1 MAPVPDAPTPASVRV
16 PPHNLEAEE
25 SLLGAMMLRS
35 DAIGS
40 AVEVVNASD
49 FYKPAHGHIFDAICT
64 LWAAG
69 EGVDPV
75 TVAEELKRAG
85 LLDAI
90 GGPSVL
96 LTIQS
101 KTPAVSNAARYARI
115 VEENSL
121 LRKLIAAGG
130 EIAEMGFSPLD
141 DVAKTIDAAEALV
154 YDVGQHRFSDS
165 LVELRSLLDGTLDH
179 LEALFNRNEAITGTP
194 SGYRELDELLS
205 GFQKNALII
214 LGARP
219 AMGKT
224 AFALGAAAHAAIR
237 ANRPVI
243 FFSLEMGHLELTQRL
258 LGAEGRIDATRLR
271 NGSMNES
278 DWTKI
283 TKAMG
288 RMAEAPLWIDDNPNM
303 TVMEIRSKARRL
315 KSKVGDLGLIVVDY
329 LQLMTGRSSAEN
341 RQVEVAEIS
350 RGLKILA
357 RELETPVLALSQLS
371 RNLEQRADKRPM
383 LSDLRESGS
392 LEQDAD
398 VVMFLY
404 RDEVYHPD
412 SADKGTAEVIVAKH
426 RNGPNGVCR
435 LAFVDY
441 CTLFANMARTG
452 DG

>member
-1 MAPVPDAPTPASVRV
+1 MSTVPDAPPRSSARV

-40 AVEVVNASD
+40 AVEVVNAGD
-49 FYKPAHGHIFDAICT
+49 FYKPAHGHIFDAICS
-64 LWAAG
+64 LWASG

-75 TVAEELKRAG
+75 TVAEELRRAG

-90 GGPSVL
+90 GGPAVL

-130 EIAEMGFSPLD
+130 EIAEMGYAPLD
-141 DVAKTIDAAEALV
+141 EVAKTIDAAEALV

-165 LVELRSLLDGTLDH
+165 LVELRNLLNGTLDH
-179 LEALFNRNEAITGTP
+179 LEALFNRNETITGTP
-194 SGYRELDELLS
+194 SGYRDLDELLS

-329 LQLMTGRSSAEN
+329 LQLMTGRNSAEN

-371 RNLEQRADKRPM
+371 RSLEQRADKRPM

-404 RDEVYHPD
+404 RDEVYNPE
-412 SADKGTAEVIVAKH
+412 SLDKGTAEVIVAKH

-435 LAFVDY
+435 LAFIDY

-452 DG
+452 D